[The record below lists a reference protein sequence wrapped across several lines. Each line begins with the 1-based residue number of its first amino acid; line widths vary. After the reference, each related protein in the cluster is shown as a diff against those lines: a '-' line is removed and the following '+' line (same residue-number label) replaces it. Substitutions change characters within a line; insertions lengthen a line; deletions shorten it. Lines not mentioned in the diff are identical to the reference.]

1 MCAVT
6 GHLCHQYPVQS
17 GSEIPGGIPEGS
29 GGFIRISIRS
39 ENLPAKNEKKTAG
52 EKDPDSL
59 MEQYFQMLVSSGT
72 ITMREF
78 LMMQGL
84 MDIIMEHC
92 PAERKHS
99 AVKDAVHRISR
110 IIKEGK

>member
-1 MCAVT
+1 
-6 GHLCHQYPVQS
+6 
-17 GSEIPGGIPEGS
+17 
-29 GGFIRISIRS
+29 
-39 ENLPAKNEKKTAG
+39 
-52 EKDPDSL
+52 

-110 IIKEGK
+110 IIKEENKCFVIVVIKEKRLCIMYRS